1 MVVNK
6 GPKNI
11 EKIKKKLQKTCNVCI
26 TCTFFKQLCHYL
38 LFPTKKKMPC
48 KGLDSEK

>member
-11 EKIKKKLQKTCNVCI
+11 EKIKKNYKKYAMFCI
-26 TCTFFKQLCHYL
+26 TCTFFKQV
-38 LFPTKKKMPC
+38 
-48 KGLDSEK
+48 GI